1 MIIIQVSC
9 LAIPSKIK
17 SGASQCVWTSE
28 DTSCTIAKPPTD
40 PAFTIISSLLTM
52 ILSIPISLIVRK
64 LLNGPCSRYP
74 GLNSFEDDVEGEKA
88 EKERLAKLKKEA
100 KKEAKKG
107 AKYETKNEA
116 KNEAKK
122 EASSDVAEEG
132 KEGKSSGLTPRSG
145 SNSPRRTPPT
155 NTNSNT
161 TSNTHTNSNSRATT
175 AWPTEAQKLR
185 NSTRESAFG
194 EVVKK
199 RIASGSAP
207 ESALSPTEEA
217 FMAYSGKLELV

>member
-1 MIIIQVSC
+1 M
-9 LAIPSKIK
+9 AIPSKIK

-100 KKEAKKG
+100 KKG
-107 AKYETKNEA
+107 TKYETKNEA
-116 KNEAKK
+116 KK
-122 EASSDVAEEG
+122 EASTDVAEEG

-145 SNSPRRTPPT
+145 SNSPRRTPST
-155 NTNSNT
+155 NTNSN
-161 TSNTHTNSNSRATT
+161 SNSNSRATT

-217 FMAYSGKLELV
+217 FMAYSGKIKLV

>member
-1 MIIIQVSC
+1 MSC

-100 KKEAKKG
+100 KKG
-107 AKYETKNEA
+107 TKYETKNEA
-116 KNEAKK
+116 KK
-122 EASSDVAEEG
+122 EASTDVAEEG

-145 SNSPRRTPPT
+145 SNSPRRTPST
-155 NTNSNT
+155 NTNSN
-161 TSNTHTNSNSRATT
+161 SNSNSRATT

-217 FMAYSGKLELV
+217 FMAYSGKIKLV

>member
-1 MIIIQVSC
+1 MSC

-88 EKERLAKLKKEA
+88 EKERLAKLKKDA

-107 AKYETKNEA
+107 TKYETT
-116 KNEAKK
+116 NEAKK
-122 EASSDVAEEG
+122 EASIDVVEEG

-145 SNSPRRTPPT
+145 SNSPRRIPPT
-155 NTNSNT
+155 NSNSNT
-161 TSNTHTNSNSRATT
+161 TSNNNSNSRATT

-217 FMAYSGKLELV
+217 FMAYSGKLRINVV